1 MSDNDGYELEPGRD
15 VDLDRDEVYDRHGN
29 RITEEY
35 VRRAVD
41 DVRTKVGRGRPSLTG
56 GREHSP
62 RVSFRVPRDVRERA
76 EQVAEREGKTVS
88 QLAREAF
95 EEHVLH

>member
-1 MSDNDGYELEPGRD
+1 MSDNDRYELAPGRG
-15 VDLDRDEVYDRHGN
+15 VDLERDEVYDRHGN

-41 DVRTKVGRGRPSLTG
+41 DVHTKVGRGRPSLTG

-62 RVSFRVPRDVRERA
+62 RVSFRVPREVREKA
-76 EQVAEREGKTVS
+76 EQVAEREGKSVS

>member
-1 MSDNDGYELEPGRD
+1 MSDKDRYELAPGRD

-29 RITEEY
+29 RITDEY

-41 DVRTKVGRGRPSLTG
+41 DVHTKVGRGRPSLTG

-62 RVSFRVPRDVRERA
+62 RVSFRVPRDVREKA

>member
-1 MSDNDGYELEPGRD
+1 MSDNDRYELAPGGD

-35 VRRAVD
+35 ARRAVE
-41 DVRTKVGRGRPSLTG
+41 DVHTKVGRGRPSLTG

-62 RVSFRVPRDVRERA
+62 RVSFRVPRDVREKA
-76 EQVAEREGKTVS
+76 EQVAKREGKSVS